1 MKRCSVLISVEI
13 LLCLYCSLI
22 VDDVQALSPHSAVT
36 ITNNG
41 YKNILIAIHPKM
53 KEDSSLLNSIKE
65 MMVESSKYLYAATE
79 KRAYLSD
86 VTILIPNSWTNN
98 FSWIPA
104 KSELY
109 SNADIVVE
117 SANKSST
124 VSQSGSYTQ
133 TYGGCGIP
141 GVRIHLFTDIFDVH
155 NGDTYGPAR
164 SHIFVHEWAHYRWGV
179 FDESAVEGEQMFYF
193 SPTTRQSEAVRCN
206 LHLTGKV
213 SSVTLSSQM
222 WKFGF
227 LRDEVYNYV
236 HREYNGSELP
246 CLAQNASLE
255 HCVFHPDTNSLQNE
269 NVSASIMNQI
279 ITPSITH
286 FCNAIKSDV
295 GKVHNYEAP
304 SQHNRICGGK
314 STWTVISES
323 AGMDSLLPSE
333 WLRLEEVVTLLEP
346 FAVKTDILQSD
357 TQSLSTIIPSL
368 ANDKLMKTRQAIT
381 TFIED
386 VIVDG
391 TELGIISFSGKSDL
405 IVPITKISSNAERL
419 MVVSKLPTK
428 CAGETNIGNSLLTSI
443 EVLEAHTSQSHD
455 TFIVVITD
463 GSDTSGSNMD
473 DITEKLKEAG
483 AVVSIISFS
492 NDENK
497 DLESIT
503 KNTGGRYFYSSF
515 KSVTALEA
523 LVDIYTLLT
532 AELIKTPVLI
542 LSQGK
547 FLDSSDS
554 LQGSFFINSNLGNN
568 TRITLTYTT
577 DKPPDIVIF
586 SPTGRRYCSIYPE
599 YYEDVS
605 LRRVK
610 FTIPALAE
618 AGQWKYKVT
627 NENGSRTS
635 VYLVVTSALKDPGSE
650 TFKLSGS
657 IIIENTTESI
667 LSVVVAEIKEGNQPV
682 KKLKVR
688 AIVSRPMADPVEL
701 ELLDNGVG
709 ADIIKDD
716 GIYSRFFT
724 SFTIS
729 GRYSAIVEM
738 ADSRGDIIITESL
751 NGQPQIAR
759 SYAGSVHIE
768 HAKLPSEQ
776 LSSLVLVDNF
786 PPMRITDL
794 RVLHTHQ
801 TNGIIVLAWT
811 APGDDGDHDRASF
824 YKIVLS
830 HDAETLIDVVEL
842 PVIDE
847 SFVVKGTLNSP
858 QPFGMT
864 EKVTL
869 EMKSYLKQNA
879 SFVFAVFAVDESGN
893 KGKMSNLVTV
903 GFGYVPDIV
912 TQEYLNYFLS
922 DETHY
927 VKVAPDEQKVA
938 IASVVGLAAGLLLVT
953 IVVTLVVHYV
963 TVKKAGLQESKFFS
977 KAKNLPV

>member
-41 YKNILIAIHPKM
+41 YKNILIAIHPKV

-155 NGDTYGPAR
+155 NGDTYGPA
-164 SHIFVHEWAHYRWGV
+164 SRWGV

-213 SSVTLSSQM
+213 S
-222 WKFGF
+222 
-227 LRDEVYNYV
+227 
-236 HREYNGSELP
+236 REYNGSEVP

-295 GKVHNYEAP
+295 GRVHNYEAP

-323 AGMDSLLPSE
+323 ADFREGRDSPRFIEDTTPTFKLVRATSTR
-333 WLRLEEVVTLLEP
+333 RLVL
-346 FAVKTDILQSD
+346 AID
-357 TQSLSTIIPSL
+357 TSGSME

-428 CAGETNIGNSLLTSI
+428 CAGETNIGNSLLISI

-547 FLDSSDS
+547 FLDISDS

-577 DKPPDIVIF
+577 NKPPDIVIF

-627 NENGSRTS
+627 NENGSRTN
-635 VYLVVTSALKDPGSE
+635 VYLVVTSALKDPGSD

-830 HDAETLIDVVEL
+830 HDAETLIDVVDI

-847 SFVVKGTLNSP
+847 SFVIKGTLNSP

-869 EMKSYLKQNA
+869 EMKSYQKQNA

-912 TQEYLNYFLS
+912 TQEYLNYVLS
-922 DETHY
+922 DETHND
-927 VKVAPDEQKVA
+927 KAAPDEQKVA

-953 IVVTLVVHYV
+953 IVVTLVIHYF